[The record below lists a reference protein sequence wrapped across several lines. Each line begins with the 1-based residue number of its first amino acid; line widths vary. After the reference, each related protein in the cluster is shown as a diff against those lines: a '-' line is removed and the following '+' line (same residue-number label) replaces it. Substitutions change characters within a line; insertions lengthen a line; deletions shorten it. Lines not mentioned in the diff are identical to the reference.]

1 MLPLSLKKKNWRQ
14 APIDSSVLGEK
25 AAAVRPE
32 IEQIM
37 LAPPAD
43 MDGEQLERAL
53 YLCRRRIEQRVMEA
67 HLQGFYICSLSAK
80 SLIYKG
86 MFRCGD
92 VDAFYPDLRDPRFEA
107 AVAIF
112 HARYSTNT
120 FPEWRLAQ
128 PLRMLAHNG
137 EINTVQLDEEP

>member
-1 MLPLSLKKKNWRQ
+1 MVTQTETRIPN
-14 APIDSSVLGEK
+14 PVLGDMLVETDYSGYKDFGGVKFPATIVQKQGGHPLLDLAVTDVK
-25 AAAVRPE
+25 ANVPLDLSIPDAVKQAKLP
-32 IEQIM
+32 
-37 LAPPAD
+37 
-43 MDGEQLERAL
+43 
-53 YLCRRRIEQRVMEA
+53 
-67 HLQGFYICSLSAK
+67 GFYICSLSAK

-128 PLRMLAHNG
+128 PFL
-137 EINTVQLDEEP
+137 